1 MVIKKKSE
9 GIKALTPLPEP
20 LSIQVLTMLDW
31 YAMAATIG
39 TVYDDDNPIETAARI
54 FDLAEALMAE
64 RERRL

>member
-20 LSIQVLTMLDW
+20 LSIQDMTMLDW

-39 TVYDDDNPIETAARI
+39 TVYDDDNPTETAARI
-54 FDLAEALMAE
+54 FDLADALMAE

>member
-1 MVIKKKSE
+1 MVLKKKSE

-20 LSIQVLTMLDW
+20 LSIQDITMLDW

-39 TVYDDDNPIETAARI
+39 TVYDDDNPTETAARI

>member
-9 GIKALTPLPEP
+9 GIKALTTVPEP
-20 LSIQVLTMLDW
+20 LSIQDITMLDW

-39 TVYDDDNPIETAARI
+39 TVYDDDNPTETAARI

>member
-20 LSIQVLTMLDW
+20 LSIQDITMLDW

-39 TVYDDDNPIETAARI
+39 LIYEDDDPEAAAVKI